1 MIGREIVGAID
12 HRAHL
17 ACAAKGNMPPGKE
30 ALDEFS
36 EQHGLE
42 AKLSKAVTSALK
54 TQSPGESPTELPVSR

>member
-1 MIGREIVGAID
+1 
-12 HRAHL
+12 
-17 ACAAKGNMPPGKE
+17 MPPGKE